1 MQKSIQTLLA
11 AGLVAAASLPAAAQ
25 HGSGTVAPA
34 PRAAGG
40 STNIT
45 VTNDDGST
53 VQLTMRGDEVTA
65 FVDGKR
71 VPEDR
76 IERDDKTIK
85 ILGED
90 GEVLRE
96 FNVGS
101 GGGVWT
107 VDGAGRLAE
116 RSIVV
121 GDGTPRAFMG
131 VTLGDLDE
139 TTAAQ
144 MKLDPGQVVTITT
157 VTPGQPAEKAG
168 LRAHD
173 IVVRVN
179 GQGEASAEALRKV
192 IASKKPGET
201 LELRVLRGGEEEDVE
216 ITLGEAPQ
224 MNAYAFSP
232 SAGGQWQG
240 HLEDAEGAWKLSMEQ
255 MHEQLA
261 HGQEAWEEAMNRL
274 SEEWEN
280 LDLSLSDEDRA
291 KLEEALARVRES
303 LENLDV
309 EIDMPRVRFFGDDG
323 RRAVVVPPAPAAPGA
338 PAAPPAGTYR
348 FVPQNAATAES
359 DERLKKIE
367 ERMDRIEALLQR
379 LAEKE

>member
-1 MQKSIQTLLA
+1 MQKSIRTLLA
-11 AGLVAAASLPAAAQ
+11 AGLVGAASLPVAAQ
-25 HGSGTVAPA
+25 HGAGTVAPA
-34 PRAAGG
+34 QRSAGG

-53 VQLTMRGDEVTA
+53 VQLTVRGDEVSA

-76 IERDDKTIK
+76 IERTDKTIK

-101 GGGVWT
+101 GGGMWT

-116 RSIVV
+116 RSIAV
-121 GDGTPRAFMG
+121 GNGTPRAFMG

-144 MKLDPGQVVTITT
+144 MKLNPGHVVTITT

-179 GQGEASAEALRKV
+179 GQDEASAEALRKA
-192 IASKKPGET
+192 IAAKKPGET
-201 LELRVLRGGEEEDVE
+201 LQLRVLRGGAEEEVE

-224 MNAYAFSP
+224 MNTFAFAP
-232 SAGGQWQG
+232 SAGGQWSG
-240 HLEDAEGAWKLSMEQ
+240 HLEGADGGAWALSMDQ

-280 LDLSLSDEDRA
+280 LDLTLSDEDRA

-309 EIDMPRVRFFGDDG
+309 EIDMPRVRFFGNDG
-323 RRAVVVPPAPAAPGA
+323 RQAVIVPPSPTAPPA

-348 FVPQNAATAES
+348 FTPNAATAES
-359 DERLKKIE
+359 DERLKSIE